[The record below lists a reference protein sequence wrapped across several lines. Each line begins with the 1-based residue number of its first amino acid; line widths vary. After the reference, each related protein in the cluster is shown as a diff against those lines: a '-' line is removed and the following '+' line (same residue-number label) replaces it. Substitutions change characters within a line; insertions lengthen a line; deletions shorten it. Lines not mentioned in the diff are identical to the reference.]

1 MITRKY
7 SKINALNLIPFVYDI
22 LKANKTEELLSFLM
36 WEFSWHFLKKK
47 IKQIQFNNTVSDIMI
62 EGGIKNLKTV
72 MNTKFHECSTDFN
85 LVIIDGQNMIL
96 GSRVSYPTKLF
107 SQDKDG
113 GIMERFDFGTAIK
126 CIFKD
131 KRNNIFVCSNGEVF
145 KSEDSGLTFKSVLK
159 FSSDESL
166 FLFETVTET
175 DNNEILIGEYANIKN
190 DGKWVFVGYLYIS
203 NDEGETWQKSDFLK
217 HKINKHIHI
226 IKWVKQLKCLI
237 LTEGDDK
244 KGIWMNKSNNYF
256 SQSNNEKSGW
266 FRLNKFHIQK
276 GGYTGFV
283 ETAKNIVLGTDYY
296 QGTNF
301 IVSTTD
307 VKNFDFLMIPDPYRR
322 SAVFRMV
329 YLENQTI
336 WAGLYN
342 HLHPNKS
349 LLMYS
354 EDFGKSWYK
363 FLEYDGSQIKI
374 SMISNAIGNHLYVLA
389 EDLISNEFKTYL
401 VSHQRVV

>member
-7 SKINALNLIPFVYDI
+7 SKINVFNLIPFVYDI
-22 LKANKTEELLSFLM
+22 LKSNKGEELLSFMIWDISRRLL
-36 WEFSWHFLKKK
+36 SRTTSQ
-47 IKQIQFNNTVSDIMI
+47 IKFDNIVPDIII
-62 EGGIKNLKTV
+62 EGNIKTLEPV
-72 MNTKFHECSTDFN
+72 SNTKLHECSVDFN
-85 LVIIDGQNMIL
+85 LAIFDEENRVL
-96 GSRVSYPTKLF
+96 GSRVSYPTRLF
-107 SQDKDG
+107 SQDLYG
-113 GIMERFDFGTAIK
+113 NIVERFDFGTVIK

-131 KRNNIFVCSNGEVF
+131 KRNNIFVCSNGIVF
-145 KSEDSGLTFKSVLK
+145 KSDDSGLNFREVLK

-175 DNNEILIGEYANIKN
+175 ENNEILIGEYANIKN

-217 HKINKHIHI
+217 QKINKHIHI

-244 KGIWMNKSNNYF
+244 KGIWVNKSNNYL
-256 SQSNNEKSGW
+256 SQSINESSGW
-266 FRLNKFHIQK
+266 FRLNRFHIQK

-283 ETAKNIVLGTDYY
+283 ETPENIVLGTDYY
-296 QGTNF
+296 HGTNF

-307 VKNFDFLMIPDPYRR
+307 LKTFDFAMVPDPYRR
-322 SAVFRMV
+322 SAIFRMV
-329 YLENQTI
+329 YLDNQTI

-342 HLHPNKS
+342 HLSPNKS

-354 EDFGKSWYK
+354 ENFGKSWHK

-374 SMISNAIGNHLYVLA
+374 SMISNSMGTHFYILA
-389 EDLISNEFKTYL
+389 EDLISNECKTYII
-401 VSHQRVV
+401 SH

>member
-7 SKINALNLIPFVYDI
+7 SKINLLNIIPFVHDI
-22 LKANKTEELLSFLM
+22 LKANKTEELLSFLV
-36 WEFSWHFLKKK
+36 WELSWRFLKKNR
-47 IKQIQFNNTVSDIMI
+47 KQIHFNNTASDIII
-62 EGGIKNLKTV
+62 EGNIKDLTGV
-72 MNTKFHECSTDFN
+72 SNTKLREYSTDFN
-85 LVIIDGQNMIL
+85 LVIVDKQNRIL
-96 GSRVSYPTKLF
+96 GSRVSYPTQLF
-107 SQDKDG
+107 SEDKDG
-113 GIMERFDFGTAIK
+113 IITECFDFGTVIN

-131 KRNNIFVCSNGEVF
+131 KRDHIFVCSNGVVF
-145 KSEDSGLTFKSVLK
+145 KSIDSGLTFKNVLDL
-159 FSSDESL
+159 SSDESL
-166 FLFETVTET
+166 FLFESVTET

-190 DGKWVFVGYLYIS
+190 DGRWVFVGYLYIS

-217 HKINKHIHI
+217 QKINKHIHI
-226 IKWVKQLKCLI
+226 VKWVERLKCLI

-244 KGIWMNKSNNYF
+244 KGIWTNKSNNYL
-256 SQSNNEKSGW
+256 SQSANEKSGW

-283 ETAKNIVLGTDYY
+283 ETSENIVLGTDYY
-296 QGTNF
+296 HGTNF

-307 VKNFDFLMIPDPYRR
+307 LKTFDFAMIPDPYRK

-374 SMISNAIGNHLYVLA
+374 SMISNSIGTHFYVLA
-389 EDLISNEFKTYL
+389 EDLVSNESKTYL
-401 VSHQRVV
+401 VSHQRKV